1 MGAEKPTRVLLAGG
15 GSAGHVNPLLAVAIK
30 LKERGVEVVSLGTT
44 VGLEKDLV
52 PAAGIELLTIEKVPA
67 PRRINADLF
76 KFIPRLLQAYKT
88 TKQHLINAQ
97 IDAVV
102 GFGGYVS
109 APAYLAARKLGIPV
123 VIHEQNMRP
132 GLANKLGAIW
142 ARLVGL
148 TFADTPLTAKHGL
161 TQVVGL
167 PLRPELETL
176 AKRLKDPQNRVTLR
190 KQAAAELQ
198 VDPDK
203 LTLLVTGGSLGALKL
218 NQVMAQCAGE
228 FPLQVQV
235 VHLTGKGKSQ
245 AVLDTL
251 ANNPPTCDWRV
262 YEYFTDMS
270 AVFALTDFAVCRSG
284 AGTVAELTALGIPA
298 LYVPLPIGNGEQ
310 SLNASAQV
318 SAEGALLI
326 DDAAFTV
333 EAVREQLLP
342 LLKDSNRL
350 SAMRSASEE
359 LGTIN
364 AATELADLV
373 LQVLRND
380 DE

>member
-132 GLANKLGAIW
+132 GLANKLGASW

-148 TFADTPLTAKHGL
+148 TFPDTPLTAKHGL

-176 AKRLKDPQNRVTLR
+176 AKCLKDPQNRVTLR

-262 YEYFTDMS
+262 YEYLTDMF